1 MRSKEGFL
9 AAGRKMP
16 EPRRNTWVERL
27 PPSRDEAALFS
38 RFMREFGGEK
48 QVQFTDVIGNAL
60 EIGRDLFLNLQG
72 EWKIMKGERAQW
84 LLYTAVNI
92 LRPDEIWR
100 EPGRQGG
107 PDKLY
112 YLSRFDVGRRG
123 LLACIAVF
131 EREQGASGA
140 WVGRTNYATTQ
151 DGYAERK
158 RDREIINGEIK
169 YWRWE

>member
-1 MRSKEGFL
+1 M
-9 AAGRKMP
+9 AAGCQMP
-16 EPRRNTWVERL
+16 EPRRPTGIERL
-27 PPSRDEAALFS
+27 APSRDEAALFA
-38 RFMREFGGEK
+38 RFMHEFGGDK
-48 QVQFTDVIGNAL
+48 QSRLTDALGNVL

-84 LLYTAVNI
+84 LLYTALNI
-92 LRPDEIWR
+92 RQPDEIWR

-107 PDKLY
+107 HDKLY

-131 EREQGASGA
+131 DREQGAAGS

-158 RDREIINGEIK
+158 RDKEIIGGEIK
-169 YWRWE
+169 YWRRE